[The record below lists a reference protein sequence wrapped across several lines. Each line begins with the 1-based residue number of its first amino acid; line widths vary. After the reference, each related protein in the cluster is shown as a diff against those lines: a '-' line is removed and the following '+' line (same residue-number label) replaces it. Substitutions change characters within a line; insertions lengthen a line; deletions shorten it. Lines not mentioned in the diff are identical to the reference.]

1 MLFEILTFILVIF
14 SIFVSYMLM
23 LCLRRINQYEN
34 FIITIQDII
43 DIASHRIK
51 QVDAQGHYE
60 SDDETSFF
68 FQQLKDIQE
77 ILNSLIESETKE

>member
-1 MLFEILTFILVIF
+1 MLFEILTLLLVIL

-23 LCLRRINQYEN
+23 LCLRRINQYET
-34 FIITIQDII
+34 FIITIQNII

-51 QVDAQGHYE
+51 QVDSQGHYE

-77 ILNSLIESETKE
+77 ILNSLIEPQPKE

>member
-1 MLFEILTFILVIF
+1 MLFEILTLILVIF
-14 SIFVSYMLM
+14 GIFVSYMLM

-34 FIITIQDII
+34 FIITVQDII

-77 ILNSLIESETKE
+77 ILNSLIEPETKE

>member
-1 MLFEILTFILVIF
+1 MLFEILTLILVIF
-14 SIFVSYMLM
+14 GIFVSYMLM

-34 FIITIQDII
+34 FIITVQDII
-43 DIASHRIK
+43 DIASHRMK

>member
-51 QVDAQGHYE
+51 QVDSQGHYE

>member
-1 MLFEILTFILVIF
+1 MLFEILTLILVIF
-14 SIFVSYMLM
+14 GIFVSYMLM

-34 FIITIQDII
+34 FIITVQDII